1 MDLAASESGVARMIA
16 LILLTSYT
24 SDFAEEELDDLA
36 ADLEIHDVINST
48 AHSVDGQTLIRT
60 AVLQLDVAVLV
71 TPDDGGLLDDRDAGR
86 DYWCY
91 DCGIWDMCRRSKRRR
106 SMSEIGDTDDRR
118 HGRRCRSPGAMC
130 RH

>member
-48 AHSVDGQTLIRT
+48 AHSVDGQTVIRK
-60 AVLQLDVAVLV
+60 AVPQLDVGVLV
-71 TPDDGGLLDDRDAGR
+71 TPDDGGLLDDSVVMTGDH
-86 DYWCY
+86 
-91 DCGIWDMCRRSKRRR
+91 
-106 SMSEIGDTDDRR
+106 EIRKPFESGFGTQLL
-118 HGRRCRSPGAMC
+118 
-130 RH
+130 